1 MEGSPEFVSYKKVLV
16 FGAVGTGKT
25 TLTKY
30 IEKGSFS
37 NESHTE
43 NCKIN
48 ILSNF
53 L

>member
-1 MEGSPEFVSYKKVLV
+1 MESSPKFISYNKVLV
-16 FGAVGTGKT
+16 FGANETGKS

-37 NESHTE
+37 NELHTE
-43 NCKIN
+43 NGKN
-48 ILSNF
+48 NHLFNF

>member
-1 MEGSPEFVSYKKVLV
+1 MESSPEFVSYKKVLV
-16 FGAVGTGKT
+16 FGANGTGKS

-37 NESHTE
+37 NELHTE
-43 NCKIN
+43 NGKN
-48 ILSNF
+48 NHLFNF